1 MRLLPLRTRT
11 ELLGGRF
18 HKRDRIL
25 FTTKNDTLSRE
36 NAYLQCF
43 EVILI
48 SKQLLGKPSGKFII
62 QAVANRKLLGGA
74 TYVDNR
80 YAL

>member
-1 MRLLPLRTRT
+1 MAT
-11 ELLGGRF
+11 ELKTWG
-18 HKRDRIL
+18 HV
-25 FTTKNDTLSRE
+25 FTFGMIFRYFSQVDFV
-36 NAYLQCF
+36 QCF